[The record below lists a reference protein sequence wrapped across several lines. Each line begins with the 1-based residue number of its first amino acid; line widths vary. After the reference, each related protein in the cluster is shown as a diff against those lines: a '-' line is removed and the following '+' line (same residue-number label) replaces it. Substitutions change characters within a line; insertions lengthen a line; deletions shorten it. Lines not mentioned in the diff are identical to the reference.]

1 MPCWYAN
8 KASTVN
14 PLASTILP
22 MNFEDLPVFITL
34 LAAAYLLMIYGL
46 LIIAERVRKEH
57 SSSRD
62 VGKASN

>member
-1 MPCWYAN
+1 
-8 KASTVN
+8 
-14 PLASTILP
+14 
-22 MNFEDLPVFITL
+22 MNFADMPVFITL

-46 LIIAERVRKEH
+46 LIIAERARKDH